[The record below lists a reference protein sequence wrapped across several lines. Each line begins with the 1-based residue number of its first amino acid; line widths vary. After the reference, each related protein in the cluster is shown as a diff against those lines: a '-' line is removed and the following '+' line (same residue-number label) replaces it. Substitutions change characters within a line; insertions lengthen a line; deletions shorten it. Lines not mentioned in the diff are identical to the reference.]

1 MLKKYLK
8 NLLISFDQLI
18 NTILGGD
25 PDMTISARLGRNY
38 RGTWLERLVD
48 WMFRWQKHPQGHCEN
63 ADEWE
68 KDEGRDAIISLVN
81 KKDNLS

>member
-1 MLKKYLK
+1 MRYIH
-8 NLLISFDQLI
+8 NIFIAIDQLI

-38 RGTWLERLVD
+38 RGTKIEKIVD
-48 WMFRWQKHPQGHCEN
+48 WIFSYQNNPEGHCEN

-68 KDEGRDAIISLVN
+68 KDEGKDAII
-81 KKDNLS
+81 K